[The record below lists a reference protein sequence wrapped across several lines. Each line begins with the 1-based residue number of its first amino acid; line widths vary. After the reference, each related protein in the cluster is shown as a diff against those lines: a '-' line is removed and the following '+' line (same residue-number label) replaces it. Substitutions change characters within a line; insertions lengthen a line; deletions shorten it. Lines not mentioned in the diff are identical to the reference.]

1 MIIEEFKDMKIA
13 YIRRTGKYGAE
24 NKQLMEQ
31 LKEYLKSND
40 LFKEDTTI
48 LGIAL
53 DNPLLTPENEQRYD
67 VGMIITGRE
76 KHCDLPIRSID
87 RGRYAIFEIPHTEQ
101 DVSHFWKNIGT
112 LTSDLPL
119 DDTKPIL
126 ERYTFSKISLHLCE
140 FCVPLK

>member
-1 MIIEEFKDMKIA
+1 MKIA

-31 LKEYLKSND
+31 LKDYLKSND

-87 RGRYAIFEIPHTEQ
+87 REA
-101 DVSHFWKNIGT
+101 VK
-112 LTSDLPL
+112 
-119 DDTKPIL
+119 K
-126 ERYTFSKISLHLCE
+126 SL
-140 FCVPLK
+140 

>member
-31 LKEYLKSND
+31 LKDYLKSND

-76 KHCDLPIRSID
+76 NIVIYLFAALIVVVTPYLRFHIQNRMCLIF
-87 RGRYAIFEIPHTEQ
+87 GR
-101 DVSHFWKNIGT
+101 
-112 LTSDLPL
+112 
-119 DDTKPIL
+119 IL
-126 ERYTFSKISLHLCE
+126 EH
-140 FCVPLK
+140 